1 MFTINH
7 VFITMNPATI
17 NHIIT
22 MEPTILPIALSIRI
36 RIQFSAMT
44 EDIKKCIH

>member
-1 MFTINH
+1 MPTINH

-22 MEPTILPIALSIRI
+22 MEPTILPIELWKNKYIDLRQNCSN
-36 RIQFSAMT
+36 F
-44 EDIKKCIH
+44 